1 VPDQTELA
9 QAQLVEVD
17 FDEEGGGATPRS
29 GGRTAKVQFNPET
42 LKLTSANTVAKTD
55 AAGSAA
61 MQYIGS
67 SSTKLDLEL
76 WFDATVLDE
85 SVELRSMTEG
95 VYYFIT
101 PSKSGTEAKFRVPG
115 VRFQWG
121 AFTFDGVLTSLNETL
136 ELFSHA
142 GQPLRS
148 RISLSFASQEIRFR
162 IEATGAGSG
171 AGAGAGQT
179 PRTPVGQGD
188 SIQQLAGK
196 AGGSTSAWKA
206 VAAANGIE
214 NPRLPEV
221 GVLLT
226 PPRAGVSGSS
236 LLGGST

>member
-9 QAQLVEVD
+9 QARLVEVD
-17 FDEEGGGATPRS
+17 FDEEGAGATPRA
-29 GGRTAKVQFNPET
+29 GGRTAKVQFNPES

-76 WFDATVLDE
+76 WFDATVVDE
-85 SVELRSMTEG
+85 GVELRSMTEG

-101 PSKSGTEAKFRVPG
+101 PSKSGSEAKFKVPG

-136 ELFSHA
+136 ELFSHD
-142 GQPLRS
+142 GRPLRS
-148 RISLSFASQEIRFR
+148 RIALSFASQEIRFR
-162 IEATGAGSG
+162 IEATGAGGG
-171 AGAGAGQT
+171 ARGVGQT
-179 PRTPVGQGD
+179 PRTPVRQGD
-188 SIQQLAGK
+188 SIQQLAGQ
-196 AGGSTSAWKA
+196 AGGSSSAWKA

-214 NPRLPEV
+214 NPRMPEV
-221 GVLLT
+221 GALLAPVLGG
-226 PPRAGVSGSS
+226 ASGSAKQ
-236 LLGGST
+236 TRRT